1 MKKVL
6 DKKLV
11 HRFVDLIDETSDSQT
26 DQLTFSFSSETP
38 VNRGHY
44 SEVLDHDV
52 NSVDLSRLRN
62 SAPFL
67 FNHDMNKPI
76 GRVVNAWI
84 EDRKGRATIE
94 WGTSD
99 LAQQLRRDTETG
111 ILRNISVGYTV
122 EKTEEDEDGN
132 MRAVIWQPHELSLV
146 TVPAD
151 TNVGIDRS
159 LLPPTSKPL
168 NERIMPQEQFSP
180 DYLYETKPDEYEK
193 ESRQFSVIKAVQSL
207 ASGRGLQGR
216 ELEVNQE
223 IQRTSGKRTQGFF
236 VPNTGWSNTQN
247 RTYVTSSASAGGDLV
262 ATNKMPDEFIDVL
275 RNKLAVTSLGARTL
289 TGMAPGNVEIPKRST
304 SGGAAFFGGDDADS
318 ISETAGSFSTISLS
332 PHPLA
337 SYQKFSH
344 LMELQ
349 ALPQIEEL
357 IRSDMVEKLAQ
368 EVDIAAIAGTG
379 SGANPRGILFTTGIG
394 SVSGGTNGL
403 APTIDNLIDLKAE
416 VGIDSGD
423 ANQGA
428 FLTNAKVEKV
438 LSKLKDSQNNYL
450 LNPYTSNLGD
460 AQVCG
465 RRMFVSNNVPSDLT
479 KGSSSGVCSAILYG
493 DFSQLMVAVF
503 SELEVLID
511 PFTDFSKA
519 TTGIRAITS
528 IDIGI
533 RQPSAFA
540 AMQDALTA

>member
-1 MKKVL
+1 MEKVL
-6 DKKLV
+6 DKKLGT
-11 HRFVDLIDETSDSQT
+11 RFLDLVDETADEQAANT
-26 DQLTFSFSSETP
+26 MTFSFSSESP
-38 VNRGHY
+38 VKRNGFD
-44 SEVLDHDV
+44 EILDHSAESV
-52 NSVDLSRLRN
+52 NLSRLK
-62 SAPFL
+62 SEGAPL
-67 FNHDMNKPI
+67 LYNHHPDKVI
-76 GRVVNAWI
+76 GRVKNAWV
-84 EDRKGRATIE
+84 ENKRGRATIQ

-99 LAQQLRRDTETG
+99 LAKQIRNDVEIGVLR
-111 ILRNISVGYTV
+111 SVSIGYTI
-122 EKTEEDEDGN
+122 EEMDEDSEGN
-132 MRAVIWQPHELSLV
+132 MRATSWTPHEVSV
-146 TVPAD
+146 VSIPAD
-151 TNVGIDRS
+151 TSIGIGRS
-159 LLPPTSKPL
+159 LPTNKPL

-236 VPNTGWSNTQN
+236 VPNTGWSNTQK
-247 RTYVTSSASAGGDLV
+247 RTYVTSSGSAGGDLV

-479 KGSSSGVCSAILYG
+479 KGSSSGVCSAIIYG

-503 SELEVLID
+503 SELEVLVD
-511 PFTDFSKA
+511 PFTDFAKA

-533 RQPSAFA
+533 RHPESFA

>member
-1 MKKVL
+1 MKKTL
-6 DKKLV
+6 SKKLDT
-11 HRFVDLIDETSDSQT
+11 RFLDLIDETDDSQT
-26 DQLTFSFSSETP
+26 DQMTFSFSSETP
-38 VNRGHY
+38 VKRNGFN
-44 SEVLDHDV
+44 EILDHSVESV
-52 NSVDLSRLRN
+52 NLDRLKRD
-62 SAPFL
+62 APLL
-67 FNHDMNKPI
+67 FNHDMDKPI
-76 GRVVNAWI
+76 GRVKNAWV
-84 EDRKGRATIE
+84 ENNRGRATIQ

-99 LAQQLRRDTETG
+99 LAKQVRNDVEIG
-111 ILRNISVGYTV
+111 VLRNISVGYTI
-122 EKTEEDEDGN
+122 EESEEDKDGN
-132 MRAVIWQPHELSLV
+132 IRATRWTGHELSVV
-146 TVPAD
+146 TIPAD
-151 TNVGIDRS
+151 TSIGIGRS
-159 LLPPTSKPL
+159 LPTNKPL
-168 NERIMPQEQFSP
+168 NERIMPEHQINSA
-180 DYLYETKPDEYEK
+180 DYLYESKPDELEK

-216 ELEVNQE
+216 EAEITREIE
-223 IQRTSGKRTQGFF
+223 IQTNKRTQGFF
-236 VPNTGWSNTQN
+236 VPNTGWSNTQK
-247 RTYVTSSASAGGDLV
+247 RTYVTSSSSAGGDLV
-262 ATNKMPDEFIDVL
+262 ATQKMPDEFIDIL

-289 TGMAPGNVEIPKRST
+289 TGMPKGNIEIPRRT
-304 SGGAAFFGGDDADS
+304 ASGGAAFFGGDDADS
-318 ISETAGSFSTISLS
+318 ISETTGSFDTISLT

-349 ALPQIEEL
+349 ALPEIEEL
-357 IRSDMVEKLAQ
+357 IRADMVEKLAQ
-368 EVDIAAIAGTG
+368 EIDIAAIAGTG
-379 SGANPRGILFTTGIG
+379 SGSTPRGILFTTGIG

-423 ANQGA
+423 ANTGA
-428 FLTNAKVEKV
+428 FLTNSKVEKV